1 MAYFIVKQGEE
12 YDYKYRELVIDE
24 EADLSLINV
33 AECCPGSTAYV
44 VATGNLYMLDTK
56 KEWRLQ

>member
-24 EADLSLINV
+24 EADLSLISV
-33 AECCPGSTAYV
+33 EECCPGSTVYV
-44 VATGNLYMLDTK
+44 IATGNLYMLDTK

>member
-24 EADLSLINV
+24 EADLALLKV
-33 AECCPGSTAYV
+33 EDYCPGSIVYV
-44 VATGNLYMLDTK
+44 VATGNVYMLNTK

>member
-24 EADLSLINV
+24 EVDLALINV
-33 AECCPGSTAYV
+33 EECCPGSTAYV
-44 VATGNLYMLDTK
+44 IATGNLYMLDTK

>member
-24 EADLSLINV
+24 EADLALV
-33 AECCPGSTAYV
+33 DVEDCCPGSTAYV
-44 VATGNLYMLDTK
+44 IATGNLYMLDTK